1 MTEVGNLSQ
10 IAAKN
15 NFQKSKSEIQD
26 TSQVLKESDG
36 RKVERKVKRTEGRKE
51 GRKEGTYNTC
61 VNLIQNM
68 KENNLTEQEIAHL
81 TNLDIEMVKKIINR
95 EPVDIPL
102 HLLSCDK

>member
-1 MTEVGNLSQ
+1 M
-10 IAAKN
+10 
-15 NFQKSKSEIQD
+15 
-26 TSQVLKESDG
+26 
-36 RKVERKVKRTEGRKE
+36 
-51 GRKEGTYNTC
+51 
-61 VNLIQNM
+61 IQNM